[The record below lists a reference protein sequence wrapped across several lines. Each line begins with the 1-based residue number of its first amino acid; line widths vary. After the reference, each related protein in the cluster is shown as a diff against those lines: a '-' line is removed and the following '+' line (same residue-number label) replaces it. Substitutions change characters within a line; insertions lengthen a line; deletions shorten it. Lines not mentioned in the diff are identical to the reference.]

1 VVKVLRDAVEVQRL
15 PASGMVALV
24 VPGPEF
30 ERVHWK
36 V

>member
-1 VVKVLRDAVEVQRL
+1 VQRL